1 MGKPRVS
8 QIKQTSMSSFTGD
21 RSLRHSDNHQ
31 GGRQW
36 NFKNQHRSS
45 NYSWVNP
52 KQSSISA
59 REGPGATKISQNNAR
74 LNHMTFQGKT
84 GNNTGASSHKQS
96 VRHDAILV
104 NDLEVD
110 GRVEDTTLASNDQ
123 RVNIRCL
130 RCTQQGHVV
139 ANCQAVLYCVICDS
153 NDHVNHECPILKQP
167 RTVAHAAGCAVQGLG
182 FYHIPHPPL
191 PKEKKDNMMALISVL
206 GGTLTKEQ
214 IITQLQMLIP
224 SRWDWELKE
233 QEQGFVAQFPSKV
246 ELQRAIA
253 FGGAD
258 VKMVGVSVGI
268 RLQFAKWSEKEEGY
282 LLPKVWVR
290 VYGLRKKLREFI
302 NLWAVGSLLGSTQ
315 TVDMEMTRKNNFG
328 RICIAVLN
336 PKLIPSQLK
345 VVIGDHYFELRFEI
359 ENIGMNDSGD
369 EIELDLF
376 KSDDENDKEQEED
389 SPMDELNPK
398 DSKEP
403 KRHENNTSLMPDK
416 DGADHEQ
423 TKESKDAFLADHVP
437 LESETLISFSEEVST
452 TLPDIVQEAVNNG
465 NGSLKISEVA
475 AIPESTISSAHA
487 SSGPA
492 GTAIEHVL
500 VRAEC
505 QTARKNLD
513 FDKGNNISHCLF
525 LKPVEDAISNIKQ
538 LGVYFGDS
546 YKDQTEAV
554 NQLYLLDR
562 SRTSVTSGL
571 GLERED
577 ENIIESDNESLDDS
591 LFPNTLNH
599 LCGDITKEVFDG
611 DDCHLKYNFKAIYK
625 KNKRSNTCKLF
636 SKQNKCKVRIVQKNK
651 ESLQ

>member
-1 MGKPRVS
+1 
-8 QIKQTSMSSFTGD
+8 
-21 RSLRHSDNHQ
+21 
-31 GGRQW
+31 
-36 NFKNQHRSS
+36 
-45 NYSWVNP
+45 
-52 KQSSISA
+52 
-59 REGPGATKISQNNAR
+59 
-74 LNHMTFQGKT
+74 
-84 GNNTGASSHKQS
+84 
-96 VRHDAILV
+96 
-104 NDLEVD
+104 
-110 GRVEDTTLASNDQ
+110 
-123 RVNIRCL
+123 
-130 RCTQQGHVV
+130 
-139 ANCQAVLYCVICDS
+139 
-153 NDHVNHECPILKQP
+153 
-167 RTVAHAAGCAVQGLG
+167 
-182 FYHIPHPPL
+182 
-191 PKEKKDNMMALISVL
+191 MMALISVL

-423 TKESKDAFLADHVP
+423 TKESKDAFLADH
-437 LESETLISFSEEVST
+437 
-452 TLPDIVQEAVNNG
+452 AVNNG

-492 GTAIEHVL
+492 GTTIEHVL
-500 VRAEC
+500 VRA
-505 QTARKNLD
+505 
-513 FDKGNNISHCLF
+513 
-525 LKPVEDAISNIKQ
+525 KQ

-562 SRTSVTSGL
+562 SRTSV
-571 GLERED
+571 
-577 ENIIESDNESLDDS
+577 
-591 LFPNTLNH
+591 
-599 LCGDITKEVFDG
+599 
-611 DDCHLKYNFKAIYK
+611 
-625 KNKRSNTCKLF
+625 
-636 SKQNKCKVRIVQKNK
+636 
-651 ESLQ
+651 

>member
-1 MGKPRVS
+1 M
-8 QIKQTSMSSFTGD
+8 
-21 RSLRHSDNHQ
+21 
-31 GGRQW
+31 
-36 NFKNQHRSS
+36 
-45 NYSWVNP
+45 
-52 KQSSISA
+52 
-59 REGPGATKISQNNAR
+59 
-74 LNHMTFQGKT
+74 
-84 GNNTGASSHKQS
+84 
-96 VRHDAILV
+96 
-104 NDLEVD
+104 
-110 GRVEDTTLASNDQ
+110 
-123 RVNIRCL
+123 
-130 RCTQQGHVV
+130 
-139 ANCQAVLYCVICDS
+139 
-153 NDHVNHECPILKQP
+153 
-167 RTVAHAAGCAVQGLG
+167 
-182 FYHIPHPPL
+182 
-191 PKEKKDNMMALISVL
+191 
-206 GGTLTKEQ
+206 
-214 IITQLQMLIP
+214 
-224 SRWDWELKE
+224 
-233 QEQGFVAQFPSKV
+233 AQFPSKV

-636 SKQNKCKVRIVQKNK
+636 SKQNKCKVRIVKKNK

>member
-1 MGKPRVS
+1 
-8 QIKQTSMSSFTGD
+8 
-21 RSLRHSDNHQ
+21 
-31 GGRQW
+31 
-36 NFKNQHRSS
+36 
-45 NYSWVNP
+45 
-52 KQSSISA
+52 
-59 REGPGATKISQNNAR
+59 
-74 LNHMTFQGKT
+74 
-84 GNNTGASSHKQS
+84 
-96 VRHDAILV
+96 
-104 NDLEVD
+104 
-110 GRVEDTTLASNDQ
+110 
-123 RVNIRCL
+123 
-130 RCTQQGHVV
+130 
-139 ANCQAVLYCVICDS
+139 
-153 NDHVNHECPILKQP
+153 
-167 RTVAHAAGCAVQGLG
+167 
-182 FYHIPHPPL
+182 
-191 PKEKKDNMMALISVL
+191 MMALISVL

-398 DSKEP
+398 DK
-403 KRHENNTSLMPDK
+403 
-416 DGADHEQ
+416 
-423 TKESKDAFLADHVP
+423 
-437 LESETLISFSEEVST
+437 SETLISFSEEVST
-452 TLPDIVQEAVNNG
+452 TLPDIVQEDVNNG

-505 QTARKNLD
+505 QTAK
-513 FDKGNNISHCLF
+513 
-525 LKPVEDAISNIKQ
+525 DAISNIKQ

-562 SRTSVTSGL
+562 SRTSV
-571 GLERED
+571 
-577 ENIIESDNESLDDS
+577 
-591 LFPNTLNH
+591 
-599 LCGDITKEVFDG
+599 
-611 DDCHLKYNFKAIYK
+611 
-625 KNKRSNTCKLF
+625 
-636 SKQNKCKVRIVQKNK
+636 
-651 ESLQ
+651 